1 MFGQPEDYVI
11 EVQDNGDRP
20 KSVKHK
26 SIKFQATTIQNI
38 RNHIKIKLQCI
49 NTGLIKS
56 YSLLHTC
63 EYSFISVAVAE
74 SPISSNQRSVSVLAS
89 FSAFLLPTFRIP
101 SRKTFVIGT

>member
-1 MFGQPEDYVI
+1 MATDLRVSNINQLNFK
-11 EVQDNGDRP
+11 RP
-20 KSVKHK
+20 
-26 SIKFQATTIQNI
+26 QI
-38 RNHIKIKLQCI
+38 RILGIIKLQCI
-49 NTGLIKS
+49 NTGLIKC